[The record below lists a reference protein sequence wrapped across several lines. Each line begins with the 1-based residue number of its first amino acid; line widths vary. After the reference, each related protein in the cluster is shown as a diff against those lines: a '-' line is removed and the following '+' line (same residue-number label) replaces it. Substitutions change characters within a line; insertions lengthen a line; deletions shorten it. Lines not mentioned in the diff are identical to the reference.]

1 MHHGIAEGD
10 REAGSLDV
18 KMSSA
23 EVVHV
28 ETIPVVERS
37 EPENAVTANAVT
49 ANAGMANAG
58 MVTAPLAIETV
69 VATLWQIEAATATT
83 AGVVVG
89 RESARD
95 RIN

>member
-1 MHHGIAEGD
+1 LHRGIAEAV

-28 ETIPVVERS
+28 QTIPVVERS
-37 EPENAVTANAVT
+37 EWE
-49 ANAGMANAG
+49 NAG